1 MMIIETK
8 VFLISLGSNE
18 SIEQAIEKLKDEAY
32 EIISYE
38 RIDQG
43 GSTHCNQLWL
53 VRVAMPWRKIV

>member
-1 MMIIETK
+1 MNIMETK
-8 VFLISLGSNE
+8 TYLIYLAPNE
-18 SIEQAIEKLKDEAY
+18 KIDQAIERLKDEAY